1 MTTWIQRWISQC
13 AVAMMFGMGASA
25 QAQEPIR
32 LSLIEGLSGPFALT
46 GGSVVHNLQTLI
58 QQINAEGGV
67 RWAGQRR
74 PLVLDKYDSLGKTDQ
89 ALLHLQ
95 QVTTGPSRIV
105 LQGNSSAVAMALV
118 DAIEKHNLREPNQQL
133 IFLNYSAVEPS
144 LTEERC
150 SFWHFRFDAHA
161 NMRMQALM
169 HLLKQDASVK
179 RVYLIGQ
186 NYSFGQAV
194 VREAKRQLALV
205 RPDIE
210 VVGEE
215 LHAMA
220 SIRDFLPYATKIRLS
235 KADAVITGNW
245 GDDLSLLVRAS
256 QEVGFAGKFYTFYG
270 HSLGAPAAMGP
281 AGEGRV
287 IAVSEWFPNRP
298 QQADNP
304 YYRSFKQTLRDPRE
318 DTLYMRMH
326 LMMRLLVKALEE
338 VGAQTR
344 SADLSSR
351 DLALALEKAQGRL
364 ADHEGYMR
372 AADHQ
377 FQQPLEVGLMEKAP
391 SASLKWDV
399 EGSGWG
405 FRVIRR
411 FTPAEASLP
420 TRCQMTRP

>member
-1 MTTWIQRWISQC
+1 MINTAWRRWSMGL
-13 AVAMMFGMGASA
+13 AMWTGLLTASLA
-25 QAQEPIR
+25 QTPIK

-46 GGSVVHNLQTLI
+46 GASVTHNLQAVI

-74 PLVLDKYDSLGKTDQ
+74 MLVLDRYDSLGKADQ
-89 ALLHLQ
+89 ALLYLQ
-95 QVTTGPSRIV
+95 QVAQSDSRIV
-105 LQGNSSAVAMALV
+105 LQGNSSAVALALV
-118 DAIEKHNLREPNQQL
+118 DAIEKHNLREPNRQL

-169 HLLKQDASVK
+169 SMLKQDTSVK
-179 RVYLIGQ
+179 KVYLMGQ

-210 VVGEE
+210 IVGEE

-220 SIRDFLPYATKIRLS
+220 AIRDFLPYATKIRLS

-256 QEVGFAGKFYTFYG
+256 QEVGYGGKFYTFYG
-270 HSLGAPAAMGP
+270 HSLGAPAAMGA

-298 QQADNP
+298 QNADNL
-304 YYRSFKQTLRDPRE
+304 YYRAFKQTLRDPRE

-326 LMMRLLVKALEE
+326 LMMRLLVKSLEE
-338 VGAQTR
+338 VGTQAR
-344 SADLSSR
+344 STDISAK

-391 SASLKWDV
+391 STTLKWDV

-405 FRVIRR
+405 FRVIKR
-411 FTPAEASLP
+411 FAPAEAALP

>member
-1 MTTWIQRWISQC
+1 MTNTTWRRWSMGL
-13 AVAMMFGMGASA
+13 AMWIGLLTASLA
-25 QAQEPIR
+25 QTPIR

-46 GGSVVHNLQTLI
+46 GGSVTHNLQAVI

-74 PLVLDKYDSLGKTDQ
+74 LLVLDRYDSLGKADQ

-95 QVTTGPSRIV
+95 QVAQSDSRIV
-105 LQGNSSAVAMALV
+105 LQGNSSAVALALV
-118 DAIEKHNLREPNQQL
+118 DAIEKHNLREPNRQL

-169 HLLKQDASVK
+169 SMLKQDTSVK
-179 RVYLIGQ
+179 KVYLMGQ

-210 VVGEE
+210 IVGEE

-220 SIRDFLPYATKIRLS
+220 AIRDFLPYATKIRLS

-256 QEVGFAGKFYTFYG
+256 QEVGYGGKFYTFYG
-270 HSLGAPAAMGP
+270 HSLGAPAAMGA

-287 IAVSEWFPNRP
+287 IAVAEWFPNRP
-298 QQADNP
+298 QNADNP
-304 YYRSFKQTLRDPRE
+304 YYRAFKQTLRDPRE

-326 LMMRLLVKALEE
+326 LMMRLLVKSLEE
-338 VGAQTR
+338 VGTQAR
-344 SADLSSR
+344 SADISAK

-372 AADHQ
+372 ATDHQ

-391 SASLKWDV
+391 STTLKWDV

-405 FRVIRR
+405 FRVMKR
-411 FTPAEASLP
+411 FSPAEAALP